1 MTAPCHLA
9 PHALRAPHATHSSYA
24 LFLRTCA
31 RHAGRW
37 LAALSLAALAACGG
51 GGGDGGTTNIGG
63 GQGGGQNGGGT
74 PPTTVSP
81 RGIAV
86 PGPWVA
92 YYNTAGAADLPRM
105 ASTFRLMVLDLDP
118 GLRNFSPAQVTQL
131 KAGGNNRVLSYLN
144 IGACEQF
151 RSYWSTAPA
160 GIVSCNA
167 NTSAKR
173 GAYSG
178 FPNEVWMSP
187 GNADYQKL
195 ILEHVAPGLVA
206 MGADGFY
213 LDNMEIVQHSATASN
228 GPCDATCRQGGLDL
242 IRKLREKY
250 PDLTIV
256 MQNALE
262 DVTLQGMTGGV
273 RFASLLD
280 GVAGEGVFAPTY
292 SAYNDNRL
300 GLWRDVGFKP
310 GGQAFWVGTLD
321 YVGNCTDRTAANSVM
336 ATSSARGFSPYVSDS
351 THGLQD
357 ICYW

>member
-1 MTAPCHLA
+1 MTAPCHLS
-9 PHALRAPHATHSSYA
+9 PHASHTVARIRPSRHQPWRRRAS
-24 LFLRTCA
+24 
-31 RHAGRW
+31 RW
-37 LAALSLAALAACGG
+37 LAALGVAALAACGG
-51 GGGDGGTTNIGG
+51 GGGGDGGAVNIGG
-63 GQGGGQNGGGT
+63 GQTGGSGSGGST
-74 PPTTVSP
+74 PPAVVSP

-92 YYNTAGAADLPRM
+92 YYNTAAAADLPRM

-118 GLRNFSPAQVTQL
+118 GLNNFTSAQVTQL
-131 KAGGNNRVLSYLN
+131 KSGGNNRVLSYLN
-144 IGACEQF
+144 VGACENF

-160 GIVSCNA
+160 GFVSCNA
-167 NTSAKR
+167 NTAAKR

-195 ILEHVAPGLVA
+195 ILDYVAPRLVA
-206 MGADGFY
+206 VGADGFY
-213 LDNMEIVQHSATASN
+213 LDNMEIVQHSATAAN
-228 GPCDATCRQGGLDL
+228 GPCDAACSEGGLDL
-242 IRKLREKY
+242 VRKLREKY

-262 DVTLQGMTGGV
+262 DVTLLGTTGGV

-280 GVAGEGVFAPTY
+280 GVAGEGVLAPTY

-300 GLWRDVGFKP
+300 GLWRDIGLRP

-321 YVGNCTDRTAANSVM
+321 YVGSCTNLAAANSVM
-336 ATSSARGFSPYVSDS
+336 ATSRARGFSPYVSDS
-351 THGLQD
+351 TFGLQD